1 MWTVKKT
8 LPVMLEYFG
17 NFFQLIQLI
26 EIFLAINALTAQES
40 TQKRISLPFVAAVFR
55 LTMLLIH
62 LKINGPCYVGETF
75 I

>member
-1 MWTVKKT
+1 
-8 LPVMLEYFG
+8 MLEYFG
-17 NFFQLIQLI
+17 NFFRLIQLT

-55 LTMLLIH
+55 LTMLIH
-62 LKINGPCYVGETF
+62 LKMNGPCYVGETF